1 MLVLTLWEQWKCVVH
16 IYQFV
21 VKITNKTKH
30 PYNYNGTNENDEEN
44 RLYILFNNLE
54 KYIDE

>member
-1 MLVLTLWEQWKCVVH
+1 MSTDLLFIFFQ
-16 IYQFV
+16 
-21 VKITNKTKH
+21 KITNKTKH
-30 PYNYNGTNENDEEN
+30 PYNYNGTNEDDEEN